1 MNNSSLCGSCAAPIE
16 PHGPKSSLWCYT
28 KPSEEFS
35 NASQLPAGFYVDQD
49 YFVATKSSDPHTIWY
64 NQGFMTPQGDC
75 VRNNC
80 GGKCNTARD
89 NSNCSYLCSG
99 ALVGT
104 MPFPHSWTTGMTSN
118 NAAAVL
124 LPDNETLV
132 QFQPLIR
139 CAPGAPIFGIS
150 WKNFVP

>member
-1 MNNSSLCGSCAAPIE
+1 M
-16 PHGPKSSLWCYT
+16 
-28 KPSEEFS
+28 
-35 NASQLPAGFYVDQD
+35 
-49 YFVATKSSDPHTIWY
+49 
-64 NQGFMTPQGDC
+64 
-75 VRNNC
+75 RNNC